1 MASPWPCI
9 ENDLPAHRMNK
20 QKIPNNNGGQA
31 KGLKTKL
38 YNMKEIVKK
47 LAVSIGFVR
56 DARNEG
62 APFYKGKT
70 HPKWICKWIK
80 DRGQEDGRQ

>member
-1 MASPWPCI
+1 MS
-9 ENDLPAHRMNK
+9 K
-20 QKIPNNNGGQA
+20 QKISNNNGEQA
-31 KGLKTKL
+31 KGPQTKL
-38 YNMKEIVKK
+38 YSMKEIAKK

-70 HPKWICKWIK
+70 HPKWIRKWIK